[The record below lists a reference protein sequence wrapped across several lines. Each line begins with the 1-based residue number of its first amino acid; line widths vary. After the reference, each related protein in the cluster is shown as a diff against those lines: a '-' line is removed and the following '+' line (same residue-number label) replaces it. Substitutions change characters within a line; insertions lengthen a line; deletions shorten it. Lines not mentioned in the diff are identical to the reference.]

1 MRRHLAAFLLI
12 AGAAFARPAAHDIP
26 PFEGIPV
33 VDTAGIL
40 SARTQDELN
49 EYLAAASEQT
59 GVQVAVLTVPSLNGE
74 SIASYGIAAAEAWGL
89 GQRGAN
95 NGVLL
100 TVAMEEHEVR
110 IDVGYGLEEKLTDTV
125 CGLIIRQHIVPAFRA
140 GDYAA
145 GIKAGVEKIVA
156 VATDSAPIATDAAPD
171 DDGSLADIIIPVI
184 MFALFFGIVASAQG
198 YGFLAYRLLFALLTG
213 KPARRTIYPHSA
225 PTDGHDPYGSFLGGG
240 HSRSGGFGGSHGG
253 GNRFGGG
260 GGRFGGGGASGK
272 W

>member
-12 AGAAFARPAAHDIP
+12 AGAAVAFPAAHDIP

-40 SARTQDELN
+40 SARARDELN
-49 EYLAAASEQT
+49 EYLVATSGQT

-74 SIASYGIAAAEAWGL
+74 PIASYGIAAAEAWGL
-89 GQRGAN
+89 GERGSD

-125 CGLIIRQHIVPAFRA
+125 CGLIIRRHIVPAFRS

-156 VATDSAPIATDAAPD
+156 VATDSAPIATGADAD
-171 DDGSLADIIIPVI
+171 DDGSLADIIIPIV
-184 MFALFFGIVASAQG
+184 MFAVFFGIVASAQG

-213 KPARRTIYPHSA
+213 KTARRTIYPRSA

-240 HSRSGGFGGSHGG
+240 HSRPGGFGGSHGG

-260 GGRFGGGGASGK
+260 GGHFGGGGASGK

>member
-1 MRRHLAAFLLI
+1 MRRHIAAFLLC
-12 AGAAFARPAAHDIP
+12 AGAAFALPAAHDIP

-33 VDTAGIL
+33 VDTAHIL
-40 SARTQDELN
+40 SARAQDELN
-49 EYLAAASEQT
+49 AYLVAASEQT

-74 SIASYGIAAAEAWGL
+74 TIASYGIAAAEAWGL
-89 GQRGAN
+89 GQHGAD

-100 TVAMEEHEVR
+100 TVAMQEHEVR

-125 CGLIIRQHIVPAFRA
+125 CGLIIRQHIVPAFRS

-156 VATDSAPIATDAAPD
+156 VATDGAAITGVD
-171 DDGSLADIIIPVI
+171 SGEDGSLADVIIPIV

-198 YGFLAYRLLFALLTG
+198 YGFLAYRLLFGLLTG
-213 KPARRTIYPHSA
+213 RPVRRTIYPRSA
-225 PTDGHDPYGSFLGGG
+225 HTDGHDPYGSFLGGG
-240 HSRSGGFGGSHGG
+240 HSRPGGFGGSHG

-260 GGRFGGGGASGK
+260 GGHFGGGGASGK

>member
-1 MRRHLAAFLLI
+1 MRRHLAAFLLV
-12 AGAAFARPAAHDIP
+12 AGAAFAFPAAHDIP

-40 SARTQDELN
+40 SARARNELN
-49 EYLAAASEQT
+49 EYLVAASEQT

-74 SIASYGIAAAEAWGL
+74 TIASYGIAAAEAWGL
-89 GQRGAN
+89 GQRGAD

-110 IDVGYGLEEKLTDTV
+110 IDVGYGLEEKLTDTA
-125 CGLIIRQHIVPAFRA
+125 CGLIIRQHIVPAFRS

-156 VATDSAPIATDAAPD
+156 VATDSATIATDADPD
-171 DDGSLADIIIPVI
+171 GGSLADIIIPAI

-213 KPARRTIYPHSA
+213 KPARRTMYPHSA
-225 PTDGHDPYGSFLGGG
+225 PTDGHDPYGSFLDGGG
-240 HSRSGGFGGSHGG
+240 NSRPGGFGGSHGG

-260 GGRFGGGGASGK
+260 GGHFGGGGASGK

>member
-1 MRRHLAAFLLI
+1 MRRHLAAFLLV
-12 AGAAFARPAAHDIP
+12 AGAAFAFPAAHDIP

-40 SARTQDELN
+40 SARARNELN
-49 EYLAAASEQT
+49 EYLVVASEQT

-74 SIASYGIAAAEAWGL
+74 TIASYGIAAAEAWGL
-89 GQRGAN
+89 GQRGAD

-110 IDVGYGLEEKLTDTV
+110 IDVGYGLEEKLTDTA
-125 CGLIIRQHIVPAFRA
+125 CGLIIRQHIVPAFRS

-156 VATDSAPIATDAAPD
+156 VATDSATIATDADPD
-171 DDGSLADIIIPVI
+171 GGGSLADIIIPAI

-213 KPARRTIYPHSA
+213 KPARRT
-225 PTDGHDPYGSFLGGG
+225 
-240 HSRSGGFGGSHGG
+240 
-253 GNRFGGG
+253 
-260 GGRFGGGGASGK
+260 
-272 W
+272 

>member
-1 MRRHLAAFLLI
+1 MRRHFAALLLI
-12 AGAAFARPAAHDIP
+12 AGATFARAAAHDIP

-40 SARTQDELN
+40 SARARNELN
-49 EYLAAASEQT
+49 EYLVAASEQT

-74 SIASYGIAAAEAWGL
+74 TIASYGIAAAEAWGL
-89 GQRGAN
+89 GQRGAD

-125 CGLIIRQHIVPAFRA
+125 CGLIIRQHIVPAFRS
-140 GDYAA
+140 GDYAT

-171 DDGSLADIIIPVI
+171 DGSLADIIIPAI
-184 MFALFFGIVASAQG
+184 MFAFFFGIVASAQG

-213 KPARRTIYPHSA
+213 KPARRTIYPRSA
-225 PTDGHDPYGSFLGGG
+225 PTDGHDPYDSFLNGSG
-240 HSRSGGFGGSHGG
+240 HSRFGGSRGG

-260 GGRFGGGGASGK
+260 GGHFGGGGASGK

>member
-1 MRRHLAAFLLI
+1 MRRHFAALLLI
-12 AGAAFARPAAHDIP
+12 AGAVFVRTAAHDIP
-26 PFEGIPV
+26 LFEGIPV
-33 VDTAGIL
+33 IDTAGIL
-40 SARTQDELN
+40 SVRTQNELN
-49 EYLAAASEQT
+49 EYLVAASEQT

-74 SIASYGIAAAEAWGL
+74 SIASYGIAAAETWGL
-89 GQRGAN
+89 GQRSAD

-125 CGLIIRQHIVPAFRA
+125 CGLIIRQHIVPAFRS

-145 GIKAGVEKIVA
+145 GIKAGVEKIIA
-156 VATDSAPIATDAAPD
+156 VATDSAPIATDATP

-184 MFALFFGIVASAQG
+184 MFAFFFGIVASAQG

-213 KPARRTIYPHSA
+213 KPVRRTIYPRSA
-225 PTDGHDPYGSFLGGG
+225 PTDRHDPYGSFLGGG
-240 HSRSGGFGGSHGG
+240 GHSRPGGFGGSHGG

-260 GGRFGGGGASGK
+260 GGHFGGGGASGK